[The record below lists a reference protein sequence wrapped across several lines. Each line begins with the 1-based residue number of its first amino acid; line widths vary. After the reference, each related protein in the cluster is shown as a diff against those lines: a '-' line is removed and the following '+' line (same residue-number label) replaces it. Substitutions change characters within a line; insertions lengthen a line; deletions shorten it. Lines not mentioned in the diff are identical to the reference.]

1 MNYPTEENGRTA
13 ASRATSFGAASS
25 PTMIPLDTFACD
37 RLRYELYE
45 KAVLVSA
52 PDSLAGH
59 AVLLIC
65 QPLSRLAVARAGD
78 QAWTRRQPTTGA
90 SERTPP
96 APGMATCSAR
106 LPRRLY
112 NALLH
117 LHAAHASNAR
127 TG

>member
-65 QPLSRLAVARAGD
+65 QPLFRLAVARAGD
-78 QAWTRRQPTTGA
+78 AAWTLLD
-90 SERTPP
+90 TP
-96 APGMATCSAR
+96 GR
-106 LPRRLY
+106 F
-112 NALLH
+112 
-117 LHAAHASNAR
+117 
-127 TG
+127 